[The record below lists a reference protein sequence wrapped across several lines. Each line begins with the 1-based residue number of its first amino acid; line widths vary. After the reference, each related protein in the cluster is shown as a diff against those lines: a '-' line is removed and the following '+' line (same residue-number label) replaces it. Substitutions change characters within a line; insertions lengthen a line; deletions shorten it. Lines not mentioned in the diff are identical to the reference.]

1 MPEEG
6 VRLSDKQHLLTA
18 DELIKI
24 ASLFVREG
32 TRKIRL
38 TGGEPL
44 VRRDVMDIVRE
55 LIVFAF
61 CCIFCS
67 CLVDIT

>member
-55 LIVFAF
+55 LIMFFVAF
-61 CCIFCS
+61 SAPAWSI
-67 CLVDIT
+67 